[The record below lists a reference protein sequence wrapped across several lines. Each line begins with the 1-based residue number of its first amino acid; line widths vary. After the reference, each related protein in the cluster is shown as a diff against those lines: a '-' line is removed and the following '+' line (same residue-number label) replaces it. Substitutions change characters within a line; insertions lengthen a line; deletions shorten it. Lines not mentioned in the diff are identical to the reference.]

1 MTRWYSRCQ
10 RFILLR
16 SHRGL
21 QAAGSLNAC
30 GNVQAPDEMAFEITK
45 LVGAEF
51 PLFAFSHCRDVV
63 AAVSRAG
70 GFGVLG
76 GARFSAESLEE
87 ELKWIDDHVD
97 GKPYGIDIL
106 IPEHQAVRPGTGAA
120 EVAAMVPPQHRA
132 FVEDLLRNSGIE
144 PKASMPRGRATTA
157 YDGEPLLEVA
167 FRHPI
172 RLIANALGIAPQAML
187 EGGRRHG
194 VPVAALVGAKEH
206 AVKQVNAG
214 VDLIVAQGTEAG
226 GHCGEVTTLVLIP
239 EVIEAIDG
247 AVPVLAAGGI
257 VTGRQMA
264 AAVALG
270 ADGAWTGSVW
280 LTTEE
285 AKTAPHTKDKFLAA
299 TSRDSI
305 RSTGRTGKPAR
316 QLKSDWTD
324 AWQPTEG
331 GHKTLP
337 LPLQSMLSE
346 PTIRRID
353 MLAAQGHPG
362 AQALSTYFVGQGV
375 GLMNKVKPAREV
387 VREFI
392 EDYLAATERLSNSLP
407 D

>member
-1 MTRWYSRCQ
+1 MKPAICEQ
-10 RFILLR
+10 FGI
-16 SHRGL
+16 
-21 QAAGSLNAC
+21 
-30 GNVQAPDEMAFEITK
+30 D
-45 LVGAEF
+45 F

-63 AAVSRAG
+63 AAVTNAG

-76 GARFSAESLEE
+76 ATAFTPDWLDK
-87 ELKWIDDHVD
+87 ELSWIDEHVG
-97 GKPYGIDIL
+97 GKPYGVDL
-106 IPEHQAVRPGTGAA
+106 IVPAKFEGKGEKLKPGELASRIPDEYRGFIT
-120 EVAAMVPPQHRA
+120 
-132 FVEDLLRNSGIE
+132 DLLSAHGIE
-144 PKASMPRGRATTA
+144 PEAAPRTGPSFLSGDTGA
-157 YDGEPLLEVA
+157 DLLDVA
-167 FRHPI
+167 FGHPI
-172 RLIANALGIAPQAML
+172 KLIANALGVPPDYMIDAGK
-187 EGGRRHG
+187 ERG

-206 AVKQVNAG
+206 AAKQVQAG

-239 EVIEAIDG
+239 EVIEAIGG

-264 AAVALG
+264 ATVAMG

-285 AKTAPHTKDKFLAA
+285 AETAPHTVQKMLAA
-299 TSRDSI
+299 TSRDTV
-305 RSTGRTGKPAR
+305 RSAGRTGKPAR
-316 QLKSDWTD
+316 QLKSEWTD
-324 AWQPTEG
+324 AWLPNEG
-331 GHKTLP
+331 GQKPLP

-346 PTIRRID
+346 PVIRRVD
-353 MLAAQGHPG
+353 MLASQGHEG
-362 AQALSTYFVGQGV
+362 AQALATYFVGQGV